1 MPLSPPPLFPFTLRD
16 GTRVALRPVVA
27 EDARRVAE
35 GFQALSEASRRFRF
49 LAPLSHLSE
58 AQLRYLTDVDHVDHV
73 AWGALDLDALD
84 TPGFGIGRFIRL
96 QGEPDAAEFSLTIID
111 AAQGRGLGALLLAIL
126 YVLAPTL
133 DVRVLRGL
141 VARDNERM
149 VRWLQRLGA
158 DLYGEGTEAVL
169 DLPVVTNLSRLP
181 SNRSARA
188 FAALV
193 RDLRRAVRVWAAGR
207 VLPLPPTA

>member
-1 MPLSPPPLFPFTLRD
+1 MLLSPPPLLPFTLRD

-27 EDARRVAE
+27 ADARRVAE
-35 GFQALSEASRRFRF
+35 GFQALSETSRRFRF

-73 AWGALDLDALD
+73 AWGVLDLDALE

-96 QGEPDAAEFSLTIID
+96 QDEPHAAEFSLTIID
-111 AAQGRGLGALLLAIL
+111 AAQGRGLGALLLAVL
-126 YVLAPTL
+126 YLLAPTL

-158 DLYGEGTEAVL
+158 VFSGDGTEAVL
-169 DLPVVTNLSRLP
+169 DLPVRSDLSRLP
-181 SNRSARA
+181 ANRSART

-193 RDLRRAVRVWAAGR
+193 RHLRRAARTWEAGR
-207 VLPLPPTA
+207 VLPLPPAI